1 VSTQIRTLDYGKI
14 DPFFRVMGSPR
25 HIAWPVHAYRITIP
39 AARGT
44 GRDLLNPFERVILS
58 VIDAVGG
65 LDEEDLAQ
73 ETCIPKDFVLTVIL
87 RLRDKSLINDDNLI
101 IDRNRKSWEEEASH
115 EKYVT
120 ALAFRE
126 LVGRRLLP
134 FLHIV
139 DDSNPIKTKVADV
152 HKSMP
157 KVNANSRLGPPSAKD
172 VISIITQ
179 MKRRYEVYERSTRT
193 PAIAQIRV
201 GREPEDY
208 FLDCPIAV
216 QAHNADFRI
225 ADPFGIGFS
234 RVLEEVFFS
243 RLEKDETLQKWM
255 TNWTQ
260 RLLTPEARD
269 GGESRRREPFETD
282 EIRWRYPK
290 LVNALRPPRGAQHR
304 SVEGLYASLE
314 WALYYTCEM
323 HDPERAIRRLK
334 QETASNYPQWL
345 SRIAEGLGF
354 EVPRYGFR
362 PVPHGKFKD
371 YLSQKPEMDTV
382 LPIALLQAEAD
393 REHPLRRIAS
403 ARPDFIGRIRAL
415 ASARNA
421 RAHGMRVTLANR
433 AQLESEPF
441 MRECVSALLPAIQF
455 DSNAESPDAD
465 SRADLLLGART
476 TLQDAFGYQSFNKL
490 GPSAQASLLAAEQF
504 WQACKDG
511 DDARAFISDL
521 YSALQGVLREFLS
534 GTASVSVPDGEYK
547 EQAGIKAALVG
558 FGRLPDQLAHV
569 NPRRIREV
577 LQGNDLSLGAS
588 VIALLLT
595 AGDEVLKE
603 IADSQPDFLAVIAD
617 ITAKRG
623 HANQPVPMQRADVW
637 KLRKSAIR
645 TLSTLLEL
653 IQKD

>member
-1 VSTQIRTLDYGKI
+1 L
-14 DPFFRVMGSPR
+14 
-25 HIAWPVHAYRITIP
+25 AWPVHAYRITIP

-44 GRDLLNPFERVILS
+44 GRDLLNPFERVVLS

-65 LDEEDLAQ
+65 LDEKDLAQ
-73 ETCIPKDFVLTVIL
+73 ETCIPKDLVLTVVL
-87 RLRDKSLINDDNLI
+87 RLRDKGLINDDNLI
-101 IDRNRKSWEEEASH
+101 IDRNRKSWEEEASQ

-126 LVGRRLLP
+126 LAGGRLLP

-157 KVNANSRLGPPSAKD
+157 KATANSRLGPPSAKD

-179 MKRRYEVYERSTRT
+179 MKRRSEAYARSTRT

-201 GREPEDY
+201 AREPEDY
-208 FLDCPIAV
+208 LLDCPIAV
-216 QAHNADFRI
+216 QAHDAEFRI

-234 RVLEEVFFS
+234 RVLEGVFFS
-243 RLEKDETLQKWM
+243 CLEREETLQKWT
-255 TNWTQ
+255 TNWRQ
-260 RLLTPEARD
+260 SLSTPKARD
-269 GGESRRREPFETD
+269 GGESRHREPFETD

-290 LVNALRPPRGAQHR
+290 LVNILRPPRGAQHR
-304 SVEGLYASLE
+304 SVEGIYASLE

-345 SRIAEGLGF
+345 SGIAVELGF

-362 PVPHGKFKD
+362 PVPHGKFED
-371 YLSQKPEMDTV
+371 YLNQKPEMDTV

-403 ARPDFIGRIRAL
+403 VRPDFIGRIRTL

-421 RAHGMRVTLANR
+421 RAHGMRVTLANG
-433 AQLESEPF
+433 AQLESDPF

-455 DSNAESPDAD
+455 DSDAESPDAD
-465 SRADLLLGART
+465 SRADLLLDVRT
-476 TLQDAFGYQSFNKL
+476 RLQDAFGYQSFNKL

-504 WQACKDG
+504 WLAGKDG

-534 GTASVSVPDGEYK
+534 GTASMGDPDGEYK
-547 EQAGIKAALVG
+547 ERARTRAVLAG
-558 FGRLPDQLAHV
+558 FGRLPDQFAHV
-569 NPRRIREV
+569 NPRRVREV

-595 AGDEVLKE
+595 AREEVLKE

-617 ITAKRG
+617 IIAKRG
-623 HANQPVPMQRADVW
+623 HANQPVPMQKADAG
-637 KLRKSAIR
+637 KLRKSAIGI
-645 TLSTLLEL
+645 LSTLLEL
-653 IQKD
+653 TQED